1 MAIPLAEPLPQK
13 QAAPDT
19 LNGRDARGRRIRG
32 RKPAGRARKSRCQSG
47 QSLRCCTRA
56 GELRSA
62 KGERKKRA
70 TEPLFRIPSL
80 LFEDAESWAS
90 HPAGN
95 KLHKIS
101 SPASSRRP
109 EVSVCLALPPRCL
122 SQVSGSVRT
131 GRGVSRRSHRYPPRR
146 APPPAPL
153 PCASSH
159 RLLDSEP
166 LAARKNRPRG
176 AGHTSHCARKGRKQ
190 VDSLPHPAPACR
202 QPPQAAHSAQSAT
215 CPTPWHGHDVGWHQ
229 PERMWAEGFAGVSC
243 SSPAQTL
250 AAGSGIREC
259 SLMDTLSRLPRLQH
273 TMPRAAPPPGRRRE
287 FKSH

>member
-1 MAIPLAEPLPQK
+1 MDMAIPLAEPLPQEEV
-13 QAAPDT
+13 APDT

-32 RKPAGRARKSRCQSG
+32 RKPAGRARKSRCQSR

-131 GRGVSRRSHRYPPRR
+131 GRGRVAQVAQVPTATGTGTYHVPHHTNCTTRSHWQHGKHCHAAPGTRVTALGR
-146 APPPAPL
+146 AENRWTLCPTPPPPA
-153 PCASSH
+153 
-159 RLLDSEP
+159 
-166 LAARKNRPRG
+166 
-176 AGHTSHCARKGRKQ
+176 
-190 VDSLPHPAPACR
+190 
-202 QPPQAAHSAQSAT
+202 
-215 CPTPWHGHDVGWHQ
+215 
-229 PERMWAEGFAGVSC
+229 
-243 SSPAQTL
+243 
-250 AAGSGIREC
+250 GS
-259 SLMDTLSRLPRLQH
+259 
-273 TMPRAAPPPGRRRE
+273 RRRP
-287 FKSH
+287 HTRRRV